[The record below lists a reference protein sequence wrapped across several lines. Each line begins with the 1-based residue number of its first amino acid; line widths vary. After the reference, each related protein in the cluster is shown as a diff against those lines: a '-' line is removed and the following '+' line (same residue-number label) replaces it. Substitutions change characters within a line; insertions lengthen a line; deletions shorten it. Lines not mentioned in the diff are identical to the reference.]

1 MANRIWA
8 IVHAGSRAIWP
19 RVTAATLPHCFVP
32 VVFSRA
38 FSASA
43 AAPAA
48 QADCVDM
55 SSTVKEMREFAYLH
69 GISLK
74 GLRLKSD
81 VFAAIQMHFGVFV
94 NVHAG
99 AHSEGSKLQENIMVD
114 DAPSAEED
122 GDVLLKTLDKI
133 IAQKSSPSHDLVAL
147 RRTLSMTKLSDVKAF
162 PETSA
167 LPNCVMVVAGSSR
180 QMQVIASRVKKAI
193 AAEAALHEKAAEIG
207 SDGRRSE
214 LWACVVCPDLVLHVF
229 SPEGARIYMDELIRV
244 RDMSSG
250 IQSGNW
256 SPKHVDGG
264 TK

>member
-122 GDVLLKTLDKI
+122 GDVLLKVRLPFAVLKPAPTLI
-133 IAQKSSPSHDLVAL
+133 SAHSYCVHSLFGRLSIKSSLKNLLHLMISLHSGAL
-147 RRTLSMTKLSDVKAF
+147 CR
-162 PETSA
+162 
-167 LPNCVMVVAGSSR
+167 
-180 QMQVIASRVKKAI
+180 
-193 AAEAALHEKAAEIG
+193 
-207 SDGRRSE
+207 
-214 LWACVVCPDLVLHVF
+214 
-229 SPEGARIYMDELIRV
+229 
-244 RDMSSG
+244 
-250 IQSGNW
+250 
-256 SPKHVDGG
+256 
-264 TK
+264 